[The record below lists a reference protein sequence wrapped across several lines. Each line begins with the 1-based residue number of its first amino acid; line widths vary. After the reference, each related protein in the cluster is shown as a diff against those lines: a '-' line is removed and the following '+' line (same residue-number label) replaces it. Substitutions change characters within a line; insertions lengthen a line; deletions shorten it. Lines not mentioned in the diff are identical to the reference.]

1 MALNYSKKTTHFGYQ
16 EIPVEE
22 KTERVAEVFHSVAEK
37 YDVMNDLMSLGI
49 HRLWKRFAIDLL
61 AAKKGQQ
68 VLDVAAGTGD
78 LALKLARRVGEEGRV
93 VLIDINESMLQIAR
107 RRLIDHGLVS
117 NIDYI
122 QANAEQLPLANN
134 EFEGIIMGFGLRNV
148 TDKAAALSSLYRVL
162 KPGYACIIL
171 EFSHPT
177 LEGVKSL
184 YDTYSFSIL
193 PRLGKMVANDE
204 ASYRYLAESIRMHPN
219 QETLKTMMQQ
229 AGFENCDVHNLSGGI
244 VAIHRG
250 YKF

>member
-171 EFSHPT
+171 EFS
-177 LEGVKSL
+177 
-184 YDTYSFSIL
+184 
-193 PRLGKMVANDE
+193 
-204 ASYRYLAESIRMHPN
+204 
-219 QETLKTMMQQ
+219 
-229 AGFENCDVHNLSGGI
+229 
-244 VAIHRG
+244 
-250 YKF
+250 